1 MILAGDIG
9 GTKTRLALFD
19 VEDDEL
25 VSHQEETFSSV
36 EFTGLEEIVDRFLSN
51 HGHHVDCACFGLAG
65 PVIHQRCQITN
76 LPWIVDASLLA
87 KATTIRT
94 VSLVNDLK
102 ATAYSL
108 AVIKTDDIIELNSGA
123 VAAEGNRAVIA
134 AGTGLGEAGL
144 YWNGRTHEP
153 FAAEGGHAD
162 FSPRD
167 ELEIELLRFLLRQ
180 YAHVSWERVVSGP
193 GLINIYRFLCEREPF
208 LCSKG
213 VARELMHSPSAS
225 VISQAALEQRCP
237 VCEKALKLFVS
248 LYGAEAGNLALKI
261 MATGG
266 LYIAGGIA
274 PKIINR
280 LRDTKFVD
288 SMASKGRFQPLL
300 EKIPVRVVMTERAAL
315 LGAAYCARH
324 LNSCDTLIAK

>member
-1 MILAGDIG
+1 
-9 GTKTRLALFD
+9 
-19 VEDDEL
+19 
-25 VSHQEETFSSV
+25 
-36 EFTGLEEIVDRFLSN
+36 
-51 HGHHVDCACFGLAG
+51 
-65 PVIHQRCQITN
+65 
-76 LPWIVDASLLA
+76 LLA
-87 KATTIRT
+87 AATRIPR

-108 AVIKTDDIIELNSGA
+108 TVVKADDIIELNSRA
-123 VAAEGNRAVIA
+123 VTEQGNRAVIA

-144 YWNGRTHEP
+144 YWNGQSHEP
-153 FAAEGGHAD
+153 FATEGGHAD
-162 FSPRD
+162 FSPRN

-208 LCSKG
+208 HCSKA
-213 VARELMHSPSAS
+213 VARELMHSPSAN
-225 VISQAALEQRCP
+225 VISRAAMEQQCP
-237 VCEKALKLFVS
+237 VCEKALELFIS

-274 PKIINR
+274 PNIINR
-280 LRDTKFVD
+280 LRDGRFVD
-288 SMASKGRFQPLL
+288 SIASKGRFQPLL

-315 LGAAYCARH
+315 LGAAYYARH
-324 LNSCDTLIAK
+324 LEACDTLTAK